1 MTLYY
6 GTILGL
12 PDITD
17 VRTNPGINTA
27 GIYIGLPVIDKFRTK
42 ATTSVVKIGVS
53 IELFEI
59 NMFKCN
65 ISGKSLVTGTWVAKS
80 LNRWFL

>member
-12 PDITD
+12 PT
-17 VRTNPGINTA
+17 IN
-27 GIYIGLPVIDKFRTK
+27 KFRTV
-42 ATTSVVKIGVS
+42 SVISMVKVS
-53 IELFEI
+53 PAIELFKI
-59 NMFKCN
+59 SMFKCN
-65 ISGKSLVTGTWVAKS
+65 ISGKNLVTGTWVSKS